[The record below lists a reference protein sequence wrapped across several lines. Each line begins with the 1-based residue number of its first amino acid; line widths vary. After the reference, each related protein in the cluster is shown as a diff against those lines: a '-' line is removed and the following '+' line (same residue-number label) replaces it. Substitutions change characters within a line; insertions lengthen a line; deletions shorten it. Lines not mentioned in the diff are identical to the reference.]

1 MTDSPGARALLTAAL
16 VVCLAL
22 AGSVG
27 AVTASAPP
35 AFDTNPPL
43 TNATATQ
50 PDAPTPTTSQSD
62 APTLTT
68 TTASVDPGETTT
80 VTVLLTSAP
89 EGLAGYELV
98 VSLSDDAATITDAT
112 YPEGFGLTTDPQ
124 IVGDV
129 SSVTLEAADTASTV
143 EPGAT
148 NATLATLTIRGESV
162 GTVAVELDARQLD
175 ADGGGEFTPATVP
188 GTVTVGD
195 PTTATPTAGDDATD
209 RHPGSADTGEETSV
223 TTALPLAG
231 VGVSLLAVV
240 LVAGLLGRRG

>member
-1 MTDSPGARALLTAAL
+1 VAASPGARILLTAVL

-27 AVTASAPP
+27 AATAGTPP
-35 AFDTNPPL
+35 TLDTNPSL

-50 PDAPTPTTSQSD
+50 PDVPTTSQSD

-68 TTASVDPGETTT
+68 TSASVEPGETTT
-80 VTVLLTSAP
+80 VTVLLIGVP
-89 EGLAGYELV
+89 DGLAGYELV
-98 VSLSDDAATITDAT
+98 VSLSDDAATVTDAT

-124 IVGDV
+124 VSGDG
-129 SSVTLEAADTASTV
+129 SSVTLEAADTASVV

-148 NATLATLTIRGESV
+148 NATLATVTISGESAGEV
-162 GTVAVELDARQLD
+162 SVELDARQLD
-175 ADGGGEFTPATVP
+175 ADGGGELSPATVP

-195 PTTATPTAGDDATD
+195 PATATPSASDDTAD
-209 RHPGSADTGEETSV
+209 RNPGSADAGEETSV

-231 VGVSLLAVV
+231 VGVGLFAVLV
-240 LVAGLLGRRG
+240 VAGLLRRRA